1 MRKYLI
7 TSVWAILVL
16 HGCGSP
22 HGDIPKTTFQT
33 SYAWKPVTDIRADAV
48 MVYGTGPDKGAAGSV
63 EERITSWKE
72 KGYRTDFM
80 TGIAWGNYQDYFTGN
95 WDGQLHWEDGQV
107 EMQGDT
113 IWHGRNVPYIVP
125 SRNYL
130 EYFKETQI
138 KRIIDA
144 GVDAIYLEEPEF
156 WARSGYSDTF
166 KKEWEDYYGIP
177 WMPQDSSPE
186 ATYLSNKT

>member
-7 TSVWAILVL
+7 TSVWAILAL

-22 HGDIPKTTFQT
+22 NRDIPKTTFQT
-33 SYAWKPVTDIRADAV
+33 SFAWKPVTDIRADAV
-48 MVYGTGPDKGAAGSV
+48 MVYGTGPDKGRAGSV

-80 TGIAWGNYQDYFTGN
+80 TGIAWGNYQDYFTGS

-107 EMQGDT
+107 EKQGDT
-113 IWHGRNVPYIVP
+113 IWHGKNVPYIVP
-125 SRNYL
+125 SRKYL
-130 EYFKETQI
+130 EYFKETLI

-177 WMPQDSSPE
+177 
-186 ATYLSNKT
+186 